1 MVLGKK
7 IYVCFSLLSGYSHCL
22 LDDENYNEDDEEL
35 LSFIAYIVICYV
47 CLFICF
53 V

>member
-22 LDDENYNEDDEEL
+22 LDDENYNDNDEEL
-35 LSFIAYIVICYV
+35 ISTFATSLLLHI
-47 CLFICF
+47 L
-53 V
+53 